1 MEKIMTLYINCKEFL
16 EVKNDELTMLQII
29 FDGTVEGEWFNGTV
43 MNGGVD
49 TQTINPDG
57 SGTLSA
63 RYCLEGTDR
72 EGLSCRMYI
81 SNDAELGSEKTFPKI
96 HSDSP
101 SLKWLSSA
109 RLEGKMIN
117 DDEGLRIEFYAL
129 TN

>member
-81 SNDAELGSEKTFPKI
+81 SNDAELGNEKTFPKI

-101 SLKWLSSA
+101 NLKWLSSA

>member
-1 MEKIMTLYINCKEFL
+1 MDKIMTLYIDCKEFH
-16 EVKNDELTMLQII
+16 EVKNEELTMLQIL
-29 FDGTVEGEWFNGTV
+29 FDGRAEGKWFNGTV

-49 TQTINPDG
+49 TQTIKPDG

-63 RYCLEGTDR
+63 RYCLEGTDN
-72 EGLSCRMYI
+72 EGLPCRMYV
-81 SNDAELGSEKTFPKI
+81 SNEAELWSEKTHPKV

-101 SLKWLSSA
+101 NLKWLSTTE
-109 RLEGKMIN
+109 LEGKMIN